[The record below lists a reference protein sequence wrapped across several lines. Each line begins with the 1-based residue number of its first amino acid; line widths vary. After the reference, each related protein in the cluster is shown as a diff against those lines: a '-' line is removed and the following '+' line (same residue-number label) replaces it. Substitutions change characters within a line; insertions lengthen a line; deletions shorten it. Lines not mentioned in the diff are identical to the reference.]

1 MSMVYMYICTPL
13 VLICRLISPCAVVWS
28 SQLQW
33 PCSSSALLAWSS
45 IWLLALTEYVFLSQ
59 ASVVW
64 SIDQSVRVTF
74 STGDCHVCL
83 SVYISVC
90 LHISKPDIQTSHK
103 ISHMCYHGPW
113 IGLPLMK
120 MENVILPYLWITPC
134 FPIMVPMAC
143 MSISIW
149 VPCWTK

>member
-1 MSMVYMYICTPL
+1 MNLEYLISVYRSGLSGDEYGVHVYMYWMC
-13 VLICRLISPCAVVWS
+13 LICRLISPCAVVWS

-45 IWLLALTEYVFLSQ
+45 TWLLALTEYVFLSQ
-59 ASVVW
+59 ATVVW
-64 SIDQSVRVTF
+64 SVCKSHF
-74 STGDCHVCL
+74 FHWWLACL

-113 IGLPLMK
+113 IGPPLMK
-120 MENVILPYLWITPC
+120 MEYVICGWRHV
-134 FPIMVPMAC
+134 FP
-143 MSISIW
+143 
-149 VPCWTK
+149 